1 MDVRQKL
8 FENQDLKNL
17 DFHAKLVPN
26 VDKNRI
32 IGVRIPVLRKIG
44 KNLESNDFDWYYYE
58 ELMLHGF
65 YIGYSKLDFKE
76 KLTLLDEFVPRI
88 NSWGICDCVCSTLK
102 FVKNNQQ
109 DFLNYLSKFMNS
121 TNEYELRVAVVMLMD
136 YFLDNKYID
145 FCVDYFSNISSDYY
159 YVNMAV
165 AWALSAVYVK
175 YPQKVIKILESKCL
189 SKFVQ
194 NRTISKICD
203 SYRVSKYDKEKIKMY
218 KIN

>member
-1 MDVRQKL
+1 MDVRQNL
-8 FENQDLKNL
+8 FENQDLKYL

-44 KNLESNDFDWYYYE
+44 KNLDSNDFGWYYYE

-65 YIGYSKLDFKE
+65 YIGYSKLNFNE
-76 KLTLLDEFVPRI
+76 KLILLDEFVPRI

-102 FVKNNQQ
+102 FVLNKQQ
-109 DFLNYLSKFMNS
+109 DFLIYLSKFMNS
-121 TNEYELRVAVVMLMD
+121 ENEYELRFVVVMLMD
-136 YFLDNKYID
+136 YFIDDNYVD

-165 AWALSAVYVK
+165 AWALSVVFVK
-175 YPQKVIKILESKCL
+175 YPQKVIKILESKCFQNL
-189 SKFVQ
+189 CKIELYQKFATVIVFQ
-194 NRTISKICD
+194 K
-203 SYRVSKYDKEKIKMY
+203 KIK
-218 KIN
+218 KKLKCIK